1 LDGSGHFSVLKGIPP
16 MLVCEDAGPGIAP
29 LFIGL
34 ASDRAEIERQEDE
47 DAAHCFIERTFDTA
61 EFTAFCEQ
69 TRACTSLPLT
79 NAELHLLY
87 ARHTYGQQAAERA
100 EESEAAE
107 RDALDERQRIAGEAA
122 EYSSGIA
129 SHVAFSKAHDFLD
142 SLEQKSRRTYHC
154 AEFAGDLAIAARHA
168 LRNDLTAY
176 AFYQLWA
183 EGRASDIPA
192 HVLVRSVLWYRI
204 RSLVGDE
211 IIRRGLLNGYFR
223 KTRKKRR
230 NPERDSGAVA

>member
-1 LDGSGHFSVLKGIPP
+1 
-16 MLVCEDAGPGIAP
+16 MLACETETAP
-29 LFIGL
+29 LFIGTT
-34 ASDRAEIERQEDE
+34 SDRAAIEALEDQ
-47 DAAHCFIERTFDTA
+47 DAAHDFIERTFDTA

-122 EYSSGIA
+122 EYSSGIS

-176 AFYQLWA
+176 AFYCIWA
-183 EGRASDIPA
+183 EGRASDIAP
-192 HVLVRSVLWYRI
+192 HVLARSVLFYRI
-204 RSLVGDE
+204 RSQVGDE

-223 KTRKKRR
+223 KMRKGRDTKEKRR
-230 NPERDSGAVA
+230 NLC